1 MATKQMNGRRIE
13 GSILGQKKIL
23 YLGQDYSLLR
33 GKIASSCGRFG
44 LEKRCEFHIPKIKIC
59 NQQIY
64 ALILQFT

>member
-1 MATKQMNGRRIE
+1 MEEEE
-13 GSILGQKKIL
+13 GSILGRKKIL
-23 YLGQDYSLLR
+23 YLGQDYSLHM
-33 GKIASSCGRFG
+33 GKNATSCGRFG